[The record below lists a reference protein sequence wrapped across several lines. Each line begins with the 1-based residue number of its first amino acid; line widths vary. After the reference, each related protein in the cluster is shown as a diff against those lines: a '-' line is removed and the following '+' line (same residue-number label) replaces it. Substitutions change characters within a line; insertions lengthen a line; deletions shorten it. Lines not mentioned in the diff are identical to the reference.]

1 MHRVGGVLECVLFW
15 RLRRGLGFEEIH
27 DEECCCQGEQ
37 SPGAELSARGNVGG
51 IVGRKCRGVFDH
63 VGSSD
68 VAVGGRDEVSEAQP
82 REDFIFQWRRRA
94 PRYWRLE
101 LRFSDKIGRGRRGGW
116 ALGIEIPFADERD
129 LDIME
134 NQDDD
139 VATNE
144 AGPGA
149 AIEYDAA
156 IQNYMICGK
165 DQNGQ

>member
-1 MHRVGGVLECVLFW
+1 MHRVGGVLECVLLW
-15 RLRRGLGFEEIH
+15 RLRRGLDFKEVD
-27 DEECCCQGEQ
+27 DEECCCHGEQ

-51 IVGRKCRGVFDH
+51 IVGRKSRGVSNY

-82 REDFIFQWRRRA
+82 LEDFIFQRRR
-94 PRYWRLE
+94 RGTRHWRLV
-101 LRFSDKIGRGRRGGW
+101 LRFSDMIGRGRRGGW
-116 ALGIEIPFADERD
+116 ALGIEIPFADQRD

-134 NQDDD
+134 KRGDD

-149 AIEYDAA
+149 AIEYSRA
-156 IQNYMICGK
+156 I
-165 DQNGQ
+165 